1 MNRTTDWNSYLAALG
16 GFTIAYVITGLIGLL
31 IQTGHEG
38 ITPIWPPSGVALF
51 AFYRYGTRMWPVI
64 GLGIAFLAWYHGIPP
79 LSAAIAGAGNIT
91 EAWLGCHMIRH
102 FHIRI
107 GQRFRDAWAFFLL
120 PALLA
125 PVSAATLGSIGMV
138 LGGATAWADLHLI
151 WFMWWL
157 GDVCGIML
165 FMPFLCAWW
174 RHPNRRLTP
183 LRLTEWLLVVAF
195 SMVVGWYT
203 CYGIPDREFHGA
215 THLQFLIMP
224 ILLWAA
230 IRLGLRGTTLVS
242 LIASSWVLGAAAAGG
257 GPFTMNNS
265 IATGLMEGSFF
276 LVITLTGL
284 IVQGLFREHSLD
296 IDDIRNAHDKLEE
309 RIRERTADLEQ
320 SNARLHEEIKAKE
333 ITEQALQKS
342 QQHLYQAKETA
353 ELANASKTQF
363 LAAASHD
370 LRQPLQ
376 AMASY
381 TDLLA
386 VSNTAPALA
395 MPIQQLG
402 NAIGVMQE
410 LLEKLLDVSRLDAG
424 TMRPETTNFSIS
436 SLLDQ
441 LREQFQPIAAGKGI
455 TLKLVQSSAVVRSDP
470 VLLRVILQNLISNA
484 IKYTPQGKVVI
495 GCRRRGDRLRIE
507 VWDSGAGIPA
517 DKQEAVFEEFYQLD
531 NPARD
536 RSKGAGFGL
545 AIVRRMASL
554 LDLPLHMH
562 SIQGKGSCFALE
574 VPVTVS
580 DPGETVTVKPATT
593 PPGIGATPSSI
604 LLVDDDEIVLNANS
618 MLLSTLGYKV
628 IPACGADAAI
638 QMTATES
645 IPPEIII
652 SYYRLPGSYNGKELV
667 QQLRTRAD
675 SLIPAIILTGDIT
688 LTGDDNLLPDNSL
701 LLQKPVRV
709 EELVQAINYLLGN
722 PTAKPG

>member
-1 MNRTTDWNSYLAALG
+1 
-16 GFTIAYVITGLIGLL
+16 
-31 IQTGHEG
+31 
-38 ITPIWPPSGVALF
+38 
-51 AFYRYGTRMWPVI
+51 
-64 GLGIAFLAWYHGIPP
+64 
-79 LSAAIAGAGNIT
+79 
-91 EAWLGCHMIRH
+91 
-102 FHIRI
+102 
-107 GQRFRDAWAFFLL
+107 
-120 PALLA
+120 
-125 PVSAATLGSIGMV
+125 
-138 LGGATAWADLHLI
+138 
-151 WFMWWL
+151 
-157 GDVCGIML
+157 
-165 FMPFLCAWW
+165 
-174 RHPNRRLTP
+174 
-183 LRLTEWLLVVAF
+183 
-195 SMVVGWYT
+195 
-203 CYGIPDREFHGA
+203 
-215 THLQFLIMP
+215 
-224 ILLWAA
+224 
-230 IRLGLRGTTLVS
+230 
-242 LIASSWVLGAAAAGG
+242 
-257 GPFTMNNS
+257 
-265 IATGLMEGSFF
+265 
-276 LVITLTGL
+276 
-284 IVQGLFREHSLD
+284 
-296 IDDIRNAHDKLEE
+296 
-309 RIRERTADLEQ
+309 
-320 SNARLHEEIKAKE
+320 
-333 ITEQALQKS
+333 
-342 QQHLYQAKETA
+342 
-353 ELANASKTQF
+353 
-363 LAAASHD
+363 
-370 LRQPLQ
+370 
-376 AMASY
+376 
-381 TDLLA
+381 
-386 VSNTAPALA
+386 

-424 TMRPETTNFSIS
+424 TMRPETTTFSIS

-495 GCRRRGDRLRIE
+495 GCRHRGDRLRIE

-536 RSKGAGFGL
+536 RSKGTGFGL

-562 SIQGKGSCFALE
+562 SIQGKGRCFALE

-652 SYYRLPGSYNGKELV
+652 SDYRLPGSYNGKELV